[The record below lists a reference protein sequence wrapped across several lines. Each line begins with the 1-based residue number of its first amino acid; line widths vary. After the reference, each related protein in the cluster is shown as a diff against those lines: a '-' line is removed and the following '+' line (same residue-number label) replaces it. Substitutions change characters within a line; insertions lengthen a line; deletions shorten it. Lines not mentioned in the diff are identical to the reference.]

1 MAAVSGLALEAER
14 ALVED
19 PRRVE
24 VRDRDGGT
32 DLQLG
37 KTHFRTS
44 SAALTRSPLRR
55 SAPSRPSRTGSAIGS
70 RRAITTPPLR
80 RPPPP
85 PRRASSRPGTRGVCR
100 WRIPMT
106 LATRARSSSRRR
118 CTGSP
123 RMSGPR
129 SPPAPGS
136 SWLHPTEVDS
146 RQIPSHSNGSR
157 DAQPGR
163 ITAWEPSRRLVQDR
177 RDFRDCHARAVRA
190 FGQTGGA
197 HDQGFAALTSALGL
211 ATAAEGAELATGAA
225 SRRPS
230 PARSTAC
237 ARALAPRRAS
247 AHRRAGRRLCGA
259 VGLRR
264 GAVGSECRP
273 SFRRGAA
280 AVAAREQPRWEAWM
294 REHFLTRDGS

>member
-1 MAAVSGLALEAER
+1 MANPD
-14 ALVED
+14 D
-19 PRRVE
+19 PR
-24 VRDRDGGT
+24 D
-32 DLQLG
+32 
-37 KTHFRTS
+37 
-44 SAALTRSPLRR
+44 
-55 SAPSRPSRTGSAIGS
+55 
-70 RRAITTPPLR
+70 
-80 RPPPP
+80 
-85 PRRASSRPGTRGVCR
+85 
-100 WRIPMT
+100 
-106 LATRARSSSRRR
+106 ARSIELAAEVH
-118 CTGSP
+118 GIP
-123 RMSGPR
+123 EDVWPR

-163 ITAWEPSRRLVQDR
+163 ITAWEPPRRLVQDR
-177 RDFRDCHARAVRA
+177 RDFRDCHARAVGA

-264 GAVGSECRP
+264 GALGRSAGLPFGEARRP
-273 SFRRGAA
+273 SRRASNRAGRRGCAS
-280 AVAAREQPRWEAWM
+280 
-294 REHFLTRDGS
+294 TS